1 MLSPSPT
8 ALRIALLEDEPG
20 TLARLVQA
28 LRDGT
33 GVQLAWVGDSPAEAL
48 EQLATD
54 AADVLLVGLRPA
66 AASGAEGLRR
76 WRARARVQARELA
89 PAEASTRPRRPRGG
103 DASRP
108 LTPKETEVLALVA
121 RGFSYE
127 EVGRRMAVSL
137 STVRT
142 HVRSIYAKLDVH
154 SKTEAVFEARAQGL
168 L

>member
-1 MLSPSPT
+1 MLSPSPV

-20 TLARLVQA
+20 TLARLAQA

-33 GVQLAWVGDSPAEAL
+33 GIQLAWVGDSMAEAMQ
-48 EQLATD
+48 QLAAD
-54 AADVLLVGLRPA
+54 AADVLLIGVRPA
-66 AASGAEGLRR
+66 ASRGAEGLRR
-76 WRARARVQARELA
+76 WRARVRALA
-89 PAEASTRPRRPRGG
+89 PEPRSADPGTRSRRPRGG
-103 DASRP
+103 DPLRP
-108 LTPKETEVLALVA
+108 LTPKETEVLGLVA
-121 RGFSYE
+121 RGFSYD